1 MSVQEYSIG
10 GNIMQL
16 IDIKSIKKKVRL
28 SSQTEQFN
36 FVANH
41 RCVVIAKVYQFND
54 SNIIGYILRPVD
66 SKNIA
71 RFIEKDNLEF
81 MMFKNR
87 SLQTADVVNVDVVRK
102 TNGTQFLRVRDMSE
116 IKANYDAM
124 QSAFGGQ
131 MNNI

>member
-1 MSVQEYSIG
+1 
-10 GNIMQL
+10 MQL

-28 SSQTEQFN
+28 SSQIEQLN

-41 RCVVIAKVYQFND
+41 RCAVIAKVYQFNEN
-54 SNIIGYILRPVD
+54 NIIGYILRPVD
-66 SKNIA
+66 NTSIA

-87 SLQTADVVNVDVVRK
+87 SLQTANVVNVDVVRK

-116 IKANYDAM
+116 IKADYDAM